1 MFTKLALALAT
12 TLALGSA
19 VAVAQQAYGT
29 SDLGPSRYSPAWTGP
44 QPPRP
49 ECHPSYQPRA
59 DGTCIPI
66 AANVR
71 CARDGVDG
79 PVLVSGRYR
88 IVGPDVYSLDP
99 DGDGIACDR
108 DRN

>member
-1 MFTKLALALAT
+1 MLTKLSLAIAT
-12 TLALGSA
+12 TLALGTTS
-19 VAVAQQAYGT
+19 AVAQQAYGT
-29 SDLGPSRYSPAWTGP
+29 SDLGPSRYSPAWAGA
-44 QPPRP
+44 PPRP
-49 ECHPSYQPRA
+49 DCHPSYQPRA
-59 DGTCIPI
+59 DGSCIP
-66 AANVR
+66 AVANVR

-88 IVGPDVYSLDP
+88 IVGPDVFSLDP